1 MRSVFQFDWAK
12 SRALLSFLSHAL
24 QSCVISRTIERMATA
39 TSVRARVRAEL
50 VDEIKEAA
58 RRQLAVEG
66 ASGLSLR
73 AVAREV
79 GLVSSAVY
87 RYFPSRDDLLTALI
101 IDAYNAVGQAAET
114 ADASCRK
121 PDIEKRW
128 MSTCRAIRAWSAA
141 NLQEYGLV
149 YGTPV
154 PEYRAPEDTIGPAT
168 RVTAVLVGIIRDGLE
183 LGLITEQSGEEPIP
197 RAVRAELGFVREFFG
212 GTGSDDLL
220 VRSLIAW
227 THLFGAISFELFG
240 HRVGTVS
247 SSDAFFDHEMRRI
260 ARFVGLS

>member
-1 MRSVFQFDWAK
+1 MP
-12 SRALLSFLSHAL
+12 
-24 QSCVISRTIERMATA
+24 TA
-39 TSVRARVRAEL
+39 ASVRARVRAEL
-50 VDEIKEAA
+50 VDEIKAAA
-58 RRQLAVEG
+58 RRQLATHG

-79 GLVSSAVY
+79 GMVSSAVY

-101 IDAYNAVGQAAET
+101 IDAYDAVGLAAET

-121 PDIEKRW
+121 SDIDKRW
-128 MSTCRAIRAWSAA
+128 MVTCRAIREWSAA

-154 PEYRAPEDTIGPAT
+154 PEYRAPENTIGPAT
-168 RVTAVLVGIIRDGLE
+168 RVTAVLAGIIRHGLE
-183 LGLITEQSGEEPIP
+183 LGLITDQSGEEPIP
-197 RAVRAELGFVREFFG
+197 RAIRAEIVLVREFFG
-212 GTGSDDLL
+212 GAVSDDLL

-227 THLFGAISFELFG
+227 THVFGSISFELFG
-240 HRVGTVS
+240 HRVGVVAS
-247 SSDAFFDHEMRRI
+247 NDVFFDHEMRRI

>member
-1 MRSVFQFDWAK
+1 MPP
-12 SRALLSFLSHAL
+12 
-24 QSCVISRTIERMATA
+24 A

-50 VDEIKEAA
+50 TDEIKVAA

-87 RYFPSRDDLLTALI
+87 RYFPSRDELLTALI
-101 IDAYNAVGQAAET
+101 IDAYNAVGEAAEK
-114 ADASCRK
+114 ADAACRRN
-121 PDIEKRW
+121 DIEKRW
-128 MSTCRAIRAWSAA
+128 MATCRAIRAWAVS

-154 PEYRAPEDTIGPAT
+154 PDYRAPEETIVPAT
-168 RVTAVLVGIIRDGLE
+168 RVTVVLIGIIRDALE
-183 LGLITEQSGEEPIP
+183 FGVITDQSGDQSIP
-197 RAVRAELGFVREFFG
+197 RSIRSDLSVARTFFG
-212 GTGSDDLL
+212 GAVSDDLL
-220 VRSLIAW
+220 IRALMAW

-247 SSDAFFDHEMRRI
+247 DHDAFFDHEMRRI
-260 ARFVGLS
+260 AHFVGLP